1 MFILDEVEVFGK
13 LEVCHKRKWDLS
25 LNRILDRITKTAAI
39 TSQKQ
44 MREACS

>member
-1 MFILDEVEVFGK
+1 MIGK

-25 LNRILDRITKTAAI
+25 LNASFDLITKTAAI

-44 MREACS
+44 KREALS

>member
-1 MFILDEVEVFGK
+1 MFGK

-25 LNRILDRITKTAAI
+25 LNTNLDTITTTAAI

-44 MREACS
+44 KREALS